1 MNKKLIALAVAGVCA
16 APTVMAQS
24 ANPITLYGALRMDL
38 EYVEAGGLSGTADVK
53 GRTRLVEHPN
63 YLGVRGT
70 EDLGGGLKA
79 WFQLETRFDANS
91 VSGAFADRNSGVGL
105 QGNWGSVMVGRW
117 DMPMKQD
124 VGKTDLWGDINRAD
138 YTAAT
143 MNQGN
148 FSVRAANVAQYWS
161 PNWGG
166 FGFKLAYVP
175 DEARTASITPTMTGA
190 SVTWSKGPVYLVYAY
205 EEHKNY
211 TGSNAVVTASGYKE
225 EGNVVGGAFTMGNF
239 KLTGHYG
246 EYKVPVNTTT
256 TNATRLKEKSY
267 YVGGQYTMG
276 KHDLILTWQQA
287 ENGLASDGDCD
298 VLGVGWQYNFSKR
311 TKTRLSYAEVNND
324 KFAKCNFGSGGN
336 LGTTG
341 QDPKGFGITMLHYF

>member
-24 ANPITLYGALRMDL
+24 ANPITLYGALRMDV
-38 EYVEAGGLSGTADVK
+38 EYVEAGGKSGTPDVD
-53 GRTRLVEHPN
+53 GRIRMVEHPN
-63 YLGVRGT
+63 LLGVRGS

-79 WFQLETRFDANS
+79 WFQLETGFDAQS
-91 VSGAFADRNSGVGL
+91 ASGTFANRNSGVGF
-105 QGNWGSVMVGRW
+105 QGKWGNVMIGRW

-148 FSVRAANVAQYWS
+148 FSTRLANVVQYWS

-175 DEARTASITPTMTGA
+175 DEAKTATITPTSTGA
-190 SVTWSKGPVYLVYAY
+190 SVTYSKGPVYLVYAY
-205 EEHKNY
+205 EEHKQYNGGN
-211 TGSNAVVTASGYKE
+211 TVVTASGYKE
-225 EGNVVGGAFTMGNF
+225 EGNVIGGAFTMGNF

-246 EYKVPVNTTT
+246 EYKIPSSTTVN
-256 TNATRLKEKSY
+256 NATRLKEKSY

-276 KHDLILTWQQA
+276 KHDFMLTFQQA
-287 ENGLASDGDCD
+287 ENGLASQGDCD
-298 VLGVGWQYNFSKR
+298 VLGVGWQYSFSKR
-311 TKTRLSYAEVNND
+311 TRTRLSYAEINND
-324 KFAKCNFGSGGN
+324 LNAKCNFGSGGS

-341 QDPKGFGITMLHYF
+341 QDPKGFGVTLLHYF